1 MKKLMPVISLLL
13 VAAFVLSACAQ
24 ATTPAPTMA
33 PQPTTAAPAVTDTAV
48 PTTAPNMPT
57 DTPAPTATPVATPA
71 PVTITI
77 WHQWDGTYLDAIT
90 AVFKDYMTQHPNV
103 TITLSKPSDVTSALK
118 VAIPA
123 GQGPDIIG
131 WTNDQI
137 GTNALNGNIINLANL
152 GVTDSWL
159 KQTYEPAAVAGVEWN
174 NEIWA
179 LPESQEGIAL
189 IYNKAVL
196 ADNSPYMPKGGLDFA
211 DLLAKAKAYATDNKG
226 KYLFCNQAFGS
237 PADPYH
243 AAPIYFGFGL
253 PAYVDEKGTDYV
265 NSAPA
270 VQASQWILD
279 IEPYLA
285 KDQSA
290 NKCLAD
296 FESGNAAMMWTGP
309 WNLAEF
315 DKQKINY
322 GFVSMGKPFV
332 GIKTLMITK
341 NAVDRGT
348 AALALDI
355 ITFYTNSD
363 NQTKES
369 LANKTIPANTIA
381 LKSAGVQALASIAGF
396 GNALNVGIP
405 MGNSPFAGAQ
415 WQPMTDA
422 IGALW
427 SGKQKP
433 ADAMAAAATA
443 IDKAVAGMK

>member
-1 MKKLMPVISLLL
+1 MKKLMPFISLLL

-33 PQPTTAAPAVTDTAV
+33 PQPTTAAPAATDTAV

-57 DTPAPTATPVATPA
+57 NTPAPTAPPAATPA

-131 WTNDQI
+131 WANDQI
-137 GTNALNGNIINLANL
+137 GTNALNGNIINLADL
-152 GVTDSWL
+152 GVTDAWL
-159 KQTYEPAAVAGVEWN
+159 RQTYEPAAVAGVEWN
-174 NEIWA
+174 NMIWA

-196 ADNSPYMPKGGLDFA
+196 ADNSPYMPKGGTDFA

-226 KYLFCNQAFGS
+226 KYLFCNQAFSG
-237 PADPYH
+237 DPYH

-253 PAYVDEKGTDYV
+253 PAYVDEKGKDYV
-265 NSAPA
+265 NTDPA

-279 IEPYLA
+279 VKPYLA
-285 KDQSA
+285 KDQSS

-296 FESGNAAMMWTGP
+296 FEAGTAAMMWTGP
-309 WNLAEF
+309 WNIAEF

-322 GFVSMGKPFV
+322 GFVAMGKPFV
-332 GIKTLMITK
+332 GIKTLMITN
-341 NAVDRGT
+341 NAVDRKT

-355 ITFYTNSD
+355 ITFYTNAD
-363 NQTKES
+363 NQKKEA
-369 LANKTIPANTIA
+369 LANKTIPANTAA
-381 LKSAGVQALASIAGF
+381 LKSADVQALTTIAGF

-415 WQPMTDA
+415 WTPMTDA
-422 IGALW
+422 INALW
-427 SGKQKP
+427 AGKQKP
-433 ADAMAAAATA
+433 ADAMAAAAAA
-443 IDKAVAGMK
+443 IDKAVAAMK